1 MAVDEGELLLG
12 GVQVAGEGGG
22 GQAGAGE
29 EDRGGTGGRSGIL
42 AEVVAEPAG
51 CQRLVEPAGD
61 LGEQLPEAGGC
72 QGQGA
77 DGVIGDGRLAQP
89 ALVAGEPVQAADC
102 LGGGAGPGVGVAGDV
117 MRGQIGRAAC
127 RERV

>member
-22 GQAGAGE
+22 GQAGVGE
-29 EDRGGTGGRSGIL
+29 EDRGGTGGRSGVL

-61 LGEQLPEAGGC
+61 LGEQLPEAGGG

-77 DGVIGDGRLAQP
+77 DGVVGGRRLAQP
-89 ALVAGEPVQAADC
+89 GSR
-102 LGGGAGPGVGVAGDV
+102 GG
-117 MRGQIGRAAC
+117 
-127 RERV
+127 